1 MGGESHLFRYFSLH
15 PDAGRYLLFSRFAL
29 VCPLSY
35 RRYSIFTMF
44 EKTHLIKLA
53 QMKMP
58 FGKYA
63 GRALIDL
70 PEPYLLWFQKQGF
83 PEGELG
89 AERSPHKYASTSP
102 FFLISL
108 MNNNA
113 PLSMSR
119 FLNL

>member
-1 MGGESHLFRYFSLH
+1 MGGKSHLFRYFSLH

-89 AERSPHKYASTSP
+89 VLLELCLAIKIEG
-102 FFLISL
+102 LESL
-108 MNNNA
+108 VK
-113 PLSMSR
+113 PLKQ
-119 FLNL
+119 